1 MDQGFFRRTIG
12 VGAIVFFLG
21 LAATPFASADA
32 GQRLTTQSG
41 KLECAVFASYPG
53 TGPNLKVSIPA
64 GSFAMCAPR
73 FGIDD
78 PRPAWPVLGMAVVDS
93 AGDLTFHRIEGP
105 PASGGNLVMRYG
117 QTYNFAGWTIAAG
130 SDGTR
135 FTNDRTGHGM
145 FISFDVIYA
154 F

>member
-1 MDQGFFRRTIG
+1 MDQGFCRRAVGIG
-12 VGAIVFFLG
+12 ALALFWAM
-21 LAATPFASADA
+21 AATPSSSADA

-41 KLECAVFASYPG
+41 RLECAVFANYPG

-73 FGIDD
+73 FGADE
-78 PRPAWPVLGMAVVDS
+78 PPPAWPVLGLAVVDS
-93 AGDLTFHRIEGP
+93 AGNLTFHPIEGP
-105 PASGGNLVMRYG
+105 PPAAGNLVMKYG
-117 QTYNFAGWTIAAG
+117 QTYNYAGWTIAAG

-145 FISFDVIYA
+145 FVSFDSIYA